1 MSEKMEPGTF
11 IVRAIPRLRTENRK
25 AIHSVYSGLSQAFDT
40 YYEKKVDFVAT
51 LNSLVKADKIW
62 TRPAKGGAA
71 IYLPEDKPGK
81 NISAIISSVLED

>member
-1 MSEKMEPGTF
+1 MTEKMEPGTF

-25 AIHSVYSGLSQAFDT
+25 AIHSVYSGLSQAFGT
-40 YYEKKVDFVAT
+40 YYDGKVDFVAT
-51 LNSLVKADKIW
+51 LNSLVKEEKVW